1 MTLVATCLNSMYA
14 SINVTGIAKETRSSC
29 NTTHRISTT
38 FAFQPGTVAVCQQ
51 RHSDRGSGGRHL
63 RRHERIPREEPRAA
77 RGEQHHEQPR
87 RRPQR
92 PPQAPGP
99 LAGGGGHVGCL
110 TSRMRGPHGSTRLTA
125 TGLESSQR
133 PLGGGPARDCPGL
146 PTPEGWWSRGWVQPG
161 CWADPAGA

>member
-1 MTLVATCLNSMYA
+1 MFIFFLPEVNVTLVATCLNSMYV

-99 LAGGGGHVGCL
+99 LAGGGATWLLNLKDAGTTRKH
-110 TSRMRGPHGSTRLTA
+110 SRADRH
-125 TGLESSQR
+125 R
-133 PLGGGPARDCPGL
+133 PGKFSKTLGGRSSA
-146 PTPEGWWSRGWVQPG
+146 
-161 CWADPAGA
+161 